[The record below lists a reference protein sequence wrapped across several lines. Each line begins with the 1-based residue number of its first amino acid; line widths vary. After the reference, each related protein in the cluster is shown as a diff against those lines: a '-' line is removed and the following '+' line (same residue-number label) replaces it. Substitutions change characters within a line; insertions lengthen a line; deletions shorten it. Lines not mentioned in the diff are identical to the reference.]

1 MRFSDRAEAG
11 RLLGR
16 EVRRFAGQKP
26 VVLGL
31 ARGGIP
37 IGYEVALALHAP
49 LDVVLVRKIG
59 VPWQRELALGAI
71 VDGETPETVV
81 DEGLVN
87 TLGLPRDYID
97 KEIRRQSGEIER
109 RRQLYAG
116 DRPPLPVKGATGI
129 VVDDGIATG
138 ASMRAAL
145 HAIRRRQPARLV
157 LAVPVAAPDSLAG
170 LRDEAD
176 EVVCLYAPE
185 HLGAVGEFYRDF
197 HGVEDE
203 EVIALLEM
211 ARGIPTKTTGEGG
224 FSP

>member
-87 TLGLPRDYID
+87 TLGIPRDYID

-109 RRQLYAG
+109 RRQLYAK
-116 DRPPLPVKGATGI
+116 DRPPVHLGI
-129 VVDDGIATG
+129 TAGFGING
-138 ASMRAAL
+138 LFLGIGIS
-145 HAIRRRQPARLV
+145 V
-157 LAVPVAAPDSLAG
+157 LAASLFLAM
-170 LRDEAD
+170 R
-176 EVVCLYAPE
+176 
-185 HLGAVGEFYRDF
+185 F
-197 HGVEDE
+197 
-203 EVIALLEM
+203 ALLTQ
-211 ARGIPTKTTGEGG
+211 RHIRPV
-224 FSP
+224 